1 MWRHQMWRHYN
12 AITWSPHNF
21 ALYQAELSDVFFW
34 YFREDIPKSGATLS
48 DLIMNT
54 STVLTPMFNL
64 GKARRES
71 TQRKEKYN
79 TVIF

>member
-1 MWRHQMWRHYN
+1 M
-12 AITWSPHNF
+12 F
-21 ALYQAELSDVFFW
+21 DLV

-79 TVIF
+79 IVIF